1 MKVVETKAVL
11 KSAQRTCINGHRVGD
26 LENIER
32 GASEITNS
40 KESHKKQE
48 VYDMGRAPGR
58 MIHNKGFSKF
68 RRGKELHLFC
78 CCWMYL
84 AQRSVSK
91 VNHCLIF
98 FDSKGQKKKKVCGGS
113 NIYKSSQYEDN
124 YKKVKLV
131 LPR

>member
-1 MKVVETKAVL
+1 METKAVL

-98 FDSKGQKKKKVCGGS
+98 FDSKGQKKKRCVGGAIFIKAA
-113 NIYKSSQYEDN
+113 NMKTTTR
-124 YKKVKLV
+124 K
-131 LPR
+131 